1 LSVSASSS
9 FPEYFCF
16 GQVSQ
21 DVHADASIGTRRE
34 TALLLAVNYG

>member
-1 LSVSASSS
+1 
-9 FPEYFCF
+9 
-16 GQVSQ
+16 VSQ